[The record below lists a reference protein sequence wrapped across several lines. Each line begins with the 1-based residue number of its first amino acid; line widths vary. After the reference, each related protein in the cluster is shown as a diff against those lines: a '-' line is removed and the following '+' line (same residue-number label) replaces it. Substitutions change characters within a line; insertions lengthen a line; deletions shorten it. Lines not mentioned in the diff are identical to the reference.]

1 MDERMDM
8 LRKYNLWTD
17 QDFDF
22 GFTRTAY
29 TDKIMDYTGN
39 RLVKVLVGQRRTG
52 KSYVLRQIAKELIK
66 NGVSPQNT
74 LFINRELSDFAFL
87 RNYKDLEELVT
98 LYKSEM
104 QPQGRVY
111 IFIDEVQLIEEW
123 EKSVNSYSQNYAEEY
138 ELFISGSNSRMLS
151 GELATL
157 LSGRY
162 VKFPVFPFSYRE
174 YAEIRGLN
182 LNRDSYMSYMGTGG
196 IPELFVLPQKQ
207 EVQRNYLS
215 ALKDTILLKDI
226 IQRYNIRDPRLL
238 EDLLAFLVNNASCLV
253 SIGSIVN
260 YFKGQGRKTSYDAV
274 AAYIGYI
281 EDSFLA
287 YRCERFDLR
296 GKEVLSGTAKY
307 YINDLAYKNFLYSG
321 TAYGMGYKL
330 ENLVYLDLL
339 RAGYDVYTGCAKEKE
354 VDFVARKG
362 DRTLYL
368 QSTYM
373 LVDEQTMRR
382 EYSALEAIEDN
393 YEKFVVSLD
402 DFSLPSNGGIRHVR
416 AWELQ
421 EIL

>member
-1 MDERMDM
+1 M
-8 LRKYNLWTD
+8 
-17 QDFDF
+17 
-22 GFTRTAY
+22 
-29 TDKIMDYTGN
+29 
-39 RLVKVLVGQRRTG
+39 
-52 KSYVLRQIAKELIK
+52 
-66 NGVSPQNT
+66 
-74 LFINRELSDFAFL
+74 
-87 RNYKDLEELVT
+87 
-98 LYKSEM
+98 
-104 QPQGRVY
+104 
-111 IFIDEVQLIEEW
+111 
-123 EKSVNSYSQNYAEEY
+123 
-138 ELFISGSNSRMLS
+138 
-151 GELATL
+151 
-157 LSGRY
+157 
-162 VKFPVFPFSYRE
+162 
-174 YAEIRGLN
+174 
-182 LNRDSYMSYMGTGG
+182 
-196 IPELFVLPQKQ
+196 
-207 EVQRNYLS
+207 
-215 ALKDTILLKDI
+215 
-226 IQRYNIRDPRLL
+226 
-238 EDLLAFLVNNASCLV
+238 

>member
-1 MDERMDM
+1 MDEKMDM

-98 LYKSEM
+98 FYKSEM